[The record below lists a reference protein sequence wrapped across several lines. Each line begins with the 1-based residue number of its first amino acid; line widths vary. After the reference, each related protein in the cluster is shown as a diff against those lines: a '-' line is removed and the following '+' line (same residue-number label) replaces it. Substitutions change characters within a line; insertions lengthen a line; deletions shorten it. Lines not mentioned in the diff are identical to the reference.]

1 MPDTIFPPT
10 LGTATY
16 TVAQLAAALQCSP
29 RHLWRLIDLGRV
41 PGVLRVG
48 RLVRIARAVADAW
61 IAGGCRAVPA
71 EGEARDAS

>member
-1 MPDTIFPPT
+1 MPDAIVPPT
-10 LGTATY
+10 SAAAAKLDAATY
-16 TVAQLAAALQCSP
+16 TVEQLAAALQCSP

-61 IAGGCRAVPA
+61 IAGQQGGDR
-71 EGEARDAS
+71 